1 MKRLL
6 VPLATLL
13 LAACTSEPRYYEA
26 PPEPMQPYPQR
37 PANMHPYQQPPRAA
51 PTEHVQ
57 VGPYQP
63 PPVQSAG
70 PLKTA
75 QVSAYMDNQE
85 NDLRARMRAF
95 GILVARRGNDMVL
108 TIPDSKLFGE
118 AGADV
123 SGEGASI
130 LQALALIAR
139 RYDHTAIAID
149 SYTDTTGSAVK
160 NMDISTRRATAIAS
174 TLESYGVSRARVA
187 ATGFGEQNLRINT
200 GPNVSEPRNRRT
212 EIHITPAPMG

>member
-1 MKRLL
+1 MMKKLL

-26 PPEPMQPYPQR
+26 PPEPLQPYPQR
-37 PANMHPYQQPPRAA
+37 PANMHPYEGPKAA

-63 PPVQSAG
+63 PPVASAG

-85 NDLRARMRAF
+85 NDLRAHMRAL
-95 GILVARRGNDMVL
+95 GVIVARRGNDMVL
-108 TIPDSKLFGE
+108 TIADSRLFGD
-118 AGADV
+118 GADV
-123 SGEGASI
+123 SGEGARI
-130 LQALALIAR
+130 LQGLATVAR
-139 RYDHTAIAID
+139 HYDHTAIEVD
-149 SYTDTTGSAVK
+149 SFTDTTGSPVK
-160 NMDISTRRATAIAS
+160 NMDVSTRRATSVVS
-174 TLESYGVSRARVA
+174 TLASYGVSRGRLTAK
-187 ATGFGEQNLRINT
+187 GFGEQNLRINT
-200 GPNVSEPRNRRT
+200 GPNVNEPRNRRT